1 MEGLSWN
8 NSLILITWQKLAP
21 IILISYEININIINI
36 AVILSTIIGAL
47 GGLNQTSL
55 RKLIAFS
62 SINHL
67 GWILI
72 AIQINQSIWLIYFII
87 YRLLRFNIIYYFN
100 IFKISHINQL
110 FSSYF
115 ISKPI
120 KFMLFFNLLSLG
132 GLPPFLGFL
141 PKWLVIQHTTINR
154 QLFILIIIIIITL
167 ITLYFYLRVSY
178 SAFILN
184 YTEINFINYIQFN
197 KISIIC
203 YLTIRFISI
212 FGLIFIPIFYFI

>member
-1 MEGLSWN
+1 
-8 NSLILITWQKLAP
+8 
-21 IILISYEININIINI
+21 
-36 AVILSTIIGAL
+36 
-47 GGLNQTSL
+47 
-55 RKLIAFS
+55 
-62 SINHL
+62 
-67 GWILI
+67 
-72 AIQINQSIWLIYFII
+72 
-87 YRLLRFNIIYYFN
+87 
-100 IFKISHINQL
+100 
-110 FSSYF
+110 
-115 ISKPI
+115 
-120 KFMLFFNLLSLG
+120 MLFFNLLSLG

-141 PKWLVIQHTTINR
+141 PKWLVIQYTTINI